1 MKTRFDALKQ
11 SFMLLS
17 FVTAALLVITDWHLS
32 HARRSQV
39 NFSSATL
46 PPIATLPPQEETP
59 FRPVNPTRT
68 GLAATLQSALNPDPI
83 AAQTR
88 LVVRLGDRKVTVYQ
102 QDQEIISYPIAVGRA
117 GWETPAGSFRV
128 ISMQKDPTW
137 RHPFTGELV
146 FPGADNPLGSRW
158 IGFWSDGLHEIGFHG
173 TYQEELIGQAVSHG
187 CIRMRDAD
195 AQALYNQVAI
205 GTLVEVQP

>member
-32 HARRSQV
+32 HARRSQ
-39 NFSSATL
+39 SIPATAL

-59 FRPVNPTRT
+59 FRPINPTRT
-68 GLAATLQSALNPDPI
+68 GLATTLQAALNPDPI

-88 LVVRLGDRKVTVYQ
+88 LVVHLGDRKVTLYQ
-102 QDQEIISYPIAVGRA
+102 QDQETISYPIAVGRT
-117 GWETPAGSFRV
+117 GWETPIGSFRV
-128 ISMQKDPTW
+128 ISMQKDPIW

-146 FPGADNPLGSRW
+146 FSGASNPLGSRW
-158 IGFWSDGLHEIGFHG
+158 IGFWSDGVHEIGFHG
-173 TYQEELIGQAVSHG
+173 TNQEDLIGQAVSHG

-195 AQALYNQVAI
+195 AQALYGQVAI